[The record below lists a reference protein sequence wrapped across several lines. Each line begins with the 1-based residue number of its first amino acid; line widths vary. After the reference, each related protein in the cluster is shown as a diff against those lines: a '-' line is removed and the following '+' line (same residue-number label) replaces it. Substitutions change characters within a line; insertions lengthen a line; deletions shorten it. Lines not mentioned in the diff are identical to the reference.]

1 MNWFCFGLWAFAL
14 CKDTFFFCIL
24 LAEVPQI
31 YYIFVWCLR
40 NFRKQHS
47 VLHVIC
53 GTSARIM
60 LVCKAF
66 AELPQVI
73 CAFVLCLRSFRKRH
87 SFLFII
93 CGISANIARFC
104 VLLAELPQMQC
115 SLLSGSFR
123 LILVCFWWGLM
134 VFRVVIVA
142 VERGRRNVGFLLL
155 LPFSGWFSAGRNL
168 FRALL
173 LRWKCGVEL
182 AKSLH
187 AGCRRAC
194 YSFLASMACVM
205 SASNSSQSSGL
216 SCSNVFVASRPCANL
231 ESL

>member
-1 MNWFCFGLWAFAL
+1 MFAE
-14 CKDTFFFCIL
+14 F
-24 LAEVPQI
+24 PQASF
-31 YYIFVWCLR
+31 IFVCYLR
-40 NFRKQHS
+40 KFRKYC
-47 VLHVIC
+47 LFLYFAC
-53 GTSARIM
+53 GN
-60 LVCKAF
+60 
-66 AELPQVI
+66 
-73 CAFVLCLRSFRKRH
+73 
-87 SFLFII
+87 
-93 CGISANIARFC
+93 SANA
-104 VLLAELPQMQC
+104 MQFAFK
-115 SLLSGSFR
+115 STPS
-123 LILVCFWWGLM
+123 LM
-134 VFRVVIVA
+134 VFRVVIAA

-155 LPFSGWFSAGRNL
+155 SPFSGWFSAGRNL
-168 FRALL
+168 FRAFL

>member
-1 MNWFCFGLWAFAL
+1 MQFNCN
-14 CKDTFFFCIL
+14 
-24 LAEVPQI
+24 I
-31 YYIFVWCLR
+31 Y
-40 NFRKQHS
+40 S
-47 VLHVIC
+47 
-53 GTSARIM
+53 
-60 LVCKAF
+60 
-66 AELPQVI
+66 
-73 CAFVLCLRSFRKRH
+73 CLRSVCCLTAKINQFC
-87 SFLFII
+87 II
-93 CGISANIARFC
+93 FAVKLHKQFNFTRALRFACKFHVISCNLCSSTASIMQFYVVFA
-104 VLLAELPQMQC
+104 VQLQMQC
-115 SLLSGSFR
+115 SLLSSPFR
-123 LILVCFWWGLM
+123 LILVCFWWVLM

-142 VERGRRNVGFLLL
+142 VERGRRNVGFLLFS
-155 LPFSGWFSAGRNL
+155 PFSGWFSAGRNL